1 MKVLRVRIR
10 RGAVGESQMIYP
22 TRYKAEE
29 VDRNGLGPLNVM
41 QSNAYSGHIARGG
54 SEAWCIIVLED
65 VLADEYATDPD
76 MEIIAAAQADTL
88 MEQWRV
94 LKGETEEVVKDPDR
108 INAIGVKQ
116 ATGTALT
123 EEDLKALDVN
133 DPTPGVNKR
142 LKSLED
148 RMREVAPQ

>member
-1 MKVLRVRIR
+1 MKVLKVRIR
-10 RGAVGESQMIYP
+10 RGAVGESQMVYP
-22 TRYKAEE
+22 ARYRAEE

-41 QSNAYSGHIARGG
+41 QSGAYSGHISRGG

-76 MEIIAAAQADTL
+76 MEIITATQADAL
-88 MEQWRV
+88 METWRV
-94 LKGETEEVVKDPDR
+94 EKGETEEVVKDPDR

-123 EEDLKALDVN
+123 AEDLKALDVN

-142 LKSLED
+142 LGSLVD
-148 RMREVAPQ
+148 KLKVVALA